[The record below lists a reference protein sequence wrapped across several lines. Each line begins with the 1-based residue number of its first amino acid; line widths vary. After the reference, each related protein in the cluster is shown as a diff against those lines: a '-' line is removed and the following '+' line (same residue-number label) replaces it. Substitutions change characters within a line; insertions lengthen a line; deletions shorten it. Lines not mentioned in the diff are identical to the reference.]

1 MIEVMTDVPANVVG
15 FRATGKVEKTD
26 YDQTVVPELNKH
38 VSKNGEINFLL
49 VLKTDVGN
57 YSLGAVAA
65 DLKEG
70 VKHFTKWHRMAI
82 VTDQKGLEKF
92 SDLAS
97 FALPGESKG
106 FELAELEE
114 AKKWVSE
121 G

>member
-1 MIEVMTDVPANVVG
+1 MIQVMQDVPANVVG

-26 YDQTVVPELNKH
+26 YDQTVAPEINKH
-38 VSKNGEINFLL
+38 VSENGEINFLL
-49 VLKTDVGN
+49 VLETDLGN
-57 YSLGAVAA
+57 YSLGAIAA

-82 VTDQKGLEKF
+82 VTDQKGVETL
-92 SDLAS
+92 SDLSS

-106 FELAELEE
+106 FEIAELEE